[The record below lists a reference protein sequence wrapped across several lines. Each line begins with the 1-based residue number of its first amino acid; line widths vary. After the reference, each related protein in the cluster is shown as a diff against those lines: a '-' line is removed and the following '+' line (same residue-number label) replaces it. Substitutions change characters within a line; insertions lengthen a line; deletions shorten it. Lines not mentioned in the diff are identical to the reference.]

1 MARGRLQ
8 RSPGD
13 SILASAYDG
22 QCYFEPTI
30 TFRVESRAERRVR
43 ERVILIGLLFAVL
56 LFVGCGGPS
65 AESGPT
71 DKCELDNPPLFEK
84 GQLTVAT
91 DKPAYPPWFKGSSKD
106 YSGYEGDVASEIAE
120 RMDLP
125 IKWTVEPF
133 NKSYAPGAKDFDFD
147 INEITITPEREKAVD
162 FSDGYFDNAQGVL
175 VMKDSPAADAKS
187 VSDLKNLT
195 IGAQVGTTAL
205 DFVNETVKPNTDP
218 KVYDTTND
226 AKSALESGQIDAFVT
241 DLVTTVFMRDFQ
253 IEGST
258 VIGKYPRNEQFG
270 MLFEQ
275 GNPLVGCVNEILG
288 EMKNDGTLKELQQK
302 HLQQY
307 LDVPTLKK

>member
-1 MARGRLQ
+1 M
-8 RSPGD
+8 
-13 SILASAYDG
+13 
-22 QCYFEPTI
+22 
-30 TFRVESRAERRVR
+30 R

-56 LFVGCGGPS
+56 LFVGCGGTS

-84 GQLTVAT
+84 GVLTVAT

-106 YSGYEGDVASEIAE
+106 YSGYEGDIASEIAD

-125 IKWTVEPF
+125 IRWTVEPF

-175 VMKDSPAADAKS
+175 VMKDNPAAKAKS
-187 VSDLKNLT
+187 VSDLKGLT
-195 IGAQVGTTAL
+195 IGAQVGTTGL
-205 DFVNETVKPNTDP
+205 DFVNETVKPTEAP
-218 KVYDTTND
+218 KVYDSTND
-226 AKSALESGQIDAFVT
+226 AKSALESGQIDVFVT
-241 DLVTTVFMRDFQ
+241 DLVTTVFLRDVE

-275 GNPLVGCVNEILG
+275 GNPLVGCVNQVLA
-288 EMKNDGTLKELQQK
+288 EMKSDGTLKELEQK

-307 LDVPTLKK
+307 LDVPALEK

>member
-1 MARGRLQ
+1 MVRAPIRAGHQ
-8 RSPGD
+8 FS
-13 SILASAYDG
+13 
-22 QCYFEPTI
+22 
-30 TFRVESRAERRVR
+30 VESRSERRVR
-43 ERVILIGLLFAVL
+43 ERVSLIGLLFAVL
-56 LFVGCGGPS
+56 LLVGCGGPS
-65 AESGPT
+65 AGSGPK
-71 DKCELDNPPLFEK
+71 DKCELDNPPLVEE
-84 GQLTVAT
+84 GVLTVAT
-91 DKPAYPPWFKGSSKD
+91 DQPAYPPWFKGSSKD
-106 YSGYEGDVASEIAE
+106 YSGYEGDIASEIAN
-120 RMDLP
+120 RMDLR

-147 INEITITPEREKAVD
+147 INEITITPKREKVVD

-175 VMKDSPAADAKS
+175 VMKDSPAANAKS
-187 VSDLKNLT
+187 VSDLKDLT

-226 AKSALESGQIDAFVT
+226 AKSALESGQIEAFVT

-258 VIGKYPRNEQFG
+258 VIGKYPRNEQLG

>member
-1 MARGRLQ
+1 
-8 RSPGD
+8 
-13 SILASAYDG
+13 
-22 QCYFEPTI
+22 
-30 TFRVESRAERRVR
+30 VR
-43 ERVILIGLLFAVL
+43 ERVILIGLLFVVVL
-56 LFVGCGGPS
+56 LVGCGGPS
-65 AESGPT
+65 AESGSA
-71 DKCELDNPPLFEK
+71 DKCEIANPPLFEK

-91 DKPAYPPWFKGSSKD
+91 DKPAYPPWFKGSPKD
-106 YSGYEGDVASEIAE
+106 YSGYEGDIASEIAE

-147 INEITITPEREKAVD
+147 INQITITKERETAVD

-187 VSDLKNLT
+187 LSDLKSFT

-205 DFVNETVKPNTDP
+205 DFVNETVKPTQDP
-218 KVYDTTND
+218 KIYDTTND
-226 AKSALESGQIDAFVT
+226 AKSALESGQIDVFVT
-241 DLVTTVFMRDFQ
+241 DLVTTVYLRDFVV
-253 IEGST
+253 EGST

-288 EMKNDGTLKELQQK
+288 EMKNDGTLEKLQKK

>member
-1 MARGRLQ
+1 
-8 RSPGD
+8 
-13 SILASAYDG
+13 
-22 QCYFEPTI
+22 
-30 TFRVESRAERRVR
+30 VESGSERRVR
-43 ERVILIGLLFAVL
+43 KRVILIGLLFVVL
-56 LFVGCGGPS
+56 LLVGCGGPS
-65 AESGPT
+65 AESGSA
-71 DKCELDNPPLFEK
+71 DKCEIADPPLFEK

-91 DKPAYPPWFKGSSKD
+91 DKPAYPPWFKGSPKD
-106 YSGYEGDVASEIAE
+106 YSGYEGDIASEIAE

-147 INEITITPEREKAVD
+147 INQITITKKRETAVD

-187 VSDLKNLT
+187 LSDLKGFT

-205 DFVNETVKPNTDP
+205 DFVNETVKPTQDP
-218 KVYDTTND
+218 KIYDTTND
-226 AKSALESGQIDAFVT
+226 AKSALESGQIDVFVT
-241 DLVTTVFMRDFQ
+241 DLVTTVYLRDFVV
-253 IEGST
+253 EGST

-275 GNPLVGCVNEILG
+275 GNPLVGCVNEVLG
-288 EMKNDGTLKELQQK
+288 EMKNDGTLEKLQKK

-307 LDVPTLKK
+307 LDVPTLKN

>member
-13 SILASAYDG
+13 SILASEYDG

-30 TFRVESRAERRVR
+30 TFRVESRAERLVR

-91 DKPAYPPWFKGSSKD
+91 DKPAYPPWFKGSSKN

-125 IKWTVEPF
+125 IK
-133 NKSYAPGAKDFDFD
+133 
-147 INEITITPEREKAVD
+147 RAVD

-187 VSDLKNLT
+187 VSDLKDLT

-205 DFVNETVKPNTDP
+205 D
-218 KVYDTTND
+218 
-226 AKSALESGQIDAFVT
+226 
-241 DLVTTVFMRDFQ
+241 LV
-253 IEGST
+253 
-258 VIGKYPRNEQFG
+258 
-270 MLFEQ
+270 
-275 GNPLVGCVNEILG
+275 
-288 EMKNDGTLKELQQK
+288 
-302 HLQQY
+302 
-307 LDVPTLKK
+307 